1 MTDLFRTD
9 FSAGLPLQISK
20 HIARLVSGN
29 LLAVG
34 GTADEVRDLIVLN
47 LLAANG
53 SYLVWDYNG
62 KISEATAGRMK
73 AKGYQVYE
81 VDPLNKKYCSC
92 VELLVCKPKM
102 FFEDKVVIYLKH
114 SCPCSTPRFVD
125 MLLRGKYLHGQ
136 HLTLIANG
144 FDPDYS
150 YMWDKGYDES
160 QLSAFV
166 HIDSLADADETIINS
181 CDYKLFLDNSDDS
194 SISYLN
200 KIIPVFASFK
210 DINLADYRD
219 VKTSHGSAAVDV
231 KILEGFRDMD
241 KDDCLFV
248 ENGKTFIFDKKKT
261 WKPEIEEGLKPDH
274 TGQLLA
280 ALLAGTAAGILL
292 FMTKRKR

>member
-114 SCPCSTPRFVD
+114 PCPCSTPRFVD

-150 YMWDKGYDES
+150 YMWDKGYD
-160 QLSAFV
+160 
-166 HIDSLADADETIINS
+166 
-181 CDYKLFLDNSDDS
+181 
-194 SISYLN
+194 
-200 KIIPVFASFK
+200 
-210 DINLADYRD
+210 
-219 VKTSHGSAAVDV
+219 
-231 KILEGFRDMD
+231 
-241 KDDCLFV
+241 
-248 ENGKTFIFDKKKT
+248 
-261 WKPEIEEGLKPDH
+261 
-274 TGQLLA
+274 
-280 ALLAGTAAGILL
+280 
-292 FMTKRKR
+292 

>member
-1 MTDLFRTD
+1 
-9 FSAGLPLQISK
+9 
-20 HIARLVSGN
+20 
-29 LLAVG
+29 
-34 GTADEVRDLIVLN
+34 
-47 LLAANG
+47 
-53 SYLVWDYNG
+53 
-62 KISEATAGRMK
+62 
-73 AKGYQVYE
+73 
-81 VDPLNKKYCSC
+81 
-92 VELLVCKPKM
+92 
-102 FFEDKVVIYLKH
+102 
-114 SCPCSTPRFVD
+114 
-125 MLLRGKYLHGQ
+125 
-136 HLTLIANG
+136 
-144 FDPDYS
+144 
-150 YMWDKGYDES
+150 MWDKGYDES

>member
-114 SCPCSTPRFVD
+114 PCPCSTPRFVD

-144 FDPDYS
+144 FDPDYF

-200 KIIPVFASFK
+200 KIIPVFAYPMLS
-210 DINLADYRD
+210 
-219 VKTSHGSAAVDV
+219 
-231 KILEGFRDMD
+231 
-241 KDDCLFV
+241 
-248 ENGKTFIFDKKKT
+248 
-261 WKPEIEEGLKPDH
+261 
-274 TGQLLA
+274 
-280 ALLAGTAAGILL
+280 
-292 FMTKRKR
+292 

>member
-53 SYLVWDYNG
+53 SYLVLDYNG

-114 SCPCSTPRFVD
+114 PCPCSTPRFVD
-125 MLLRGKYLHGQ
+125 ML
-136 HLTLIANG
+136 
-144 FDPDYS
+144 
-150 YMWDKGYDES
+150 
-160 QLSAFV
+160 
-166 HIDSLADADETIINS
+166 
-181 CDYKLFLDNSDDS
+181 
-194 SISYLN
+194 
-200 KIIPVFASFK
+200 
-210 DINLADYRD
+210 
-219 VKTSHGSAAVDV
+219 
-231 KILEGFRDMD
+231 
-241 KDDCLFV
+241 
-248 ENGKTFIFDKKKT
+248 
-261 WKPEIEEGLKPDH
+261 
-274 TGQLLA
+274 
-280 ALLAGTAAGILL
+280 
-292 FMTKRKR
+292 